1 MKKKLLNKI
10 KKIPTEEYYKFNSS
24 LLKILNICEGFDLL
38 SASDFDIIIDKEKD
52 DSINTRINILQKL
65 INNNFIPLYRKKDKD
80 INRLKISAV
89 EALNLLQEYKKSG
102 HLKAGFCQYNIN
114 FLEYFP
120 QKKQRVFREL
130 GSLAA
135 ELNYNLYLVGGQL
148 RDLLLGLELNND
160 IDLLLEGDIEVF
172 FSYLKQ
178 KKGWD
183 YILNDE
189 FKTGYLRTEY
199 KLSLDFATCR
209 QEKYKMPGSPPSVK
223 PSGIFSDLYRRDFTL
238 NSMAVDLTPSREGI
252 LYDFFAGLD
261 DLEAGV
267 LHFLQKY
274 SFRDDPLRILR
285 GIRFKLQKGF
295 VLSQE
300 TKDLARY
307 SLKKYDYSRLSLE
320 RIFTELDYLLSLKDN
335 ISILVD
341 DIINDIPVLKLV
353 TDNFEFN
360 IKQKRAFKNAEII
373 LSKCRKYNL
382 NVNYFLVRL
391 IILFYNIESKEVSN
405 WPIKNKEFNIFKK
418 KRWLIISDEIFGVND
433 PAKRFRL
440 LEKYKIEELILYSS
454 FKNIE
459 NFADIIINH
468 YKIKNKLKIPIS
480 GYDILKMGYKE
491 GPIINEIM
499 LKVRDEILREN
510 INDKDDALEYI
521 KKIEK

>member
-1 MKKKLLNKI
+1 MKKKILKKI
-10 KKIPTEEYYKFNSS
+10 KKMPAEEYYKFDSS
-24 LLKILNICEGFDLL
+24 LLKILNIYKDFDLL
-38 SASDFDIIIDKEKD
+38 SVSDFDIIIDKEKD
-52 DSINTRINILQKL
+52 DSINIRIDILQKL
-65 INNNFIPLYRKKDKD
+65 INSSFAPIYRKKDKD
-80 INRLKISAV
+80 INRLTLSADK
-89 EALNLLQEYKKSG
+89 ALNLLLEYQKSG
-102 HLKAGFCQYNIN
+102 HLKAGFYQYNIN

-120 QKKQRVFREL
+120 QKKQLIFREL

-148 RDLLLGLELNND
+148 RDLLLGLELND
-160 IDLLLEGDIEVF
+160 DVDLLLEGDIEVF

-199 KLSLDFATCR
+199 RLSLDFATCR

-261 DLEAGV
+261 DLEAGILHV
-267 LHFLQKY
+267 LHKY

-285 GIRFKLQKGF
+285 GIRFRLQKGF
-295 VLSQE
+295 VLSPE

-320 RIFTELDYLLSLKDN
+320 RIFTELNYLLSLEDD
-335 ISILVD
+335 ISILAD
-341 DIINDIPVLKLV
+341 DILNDIPVLKLV
-353 TDNFEFN
+353 TDNFKFN
-360 IKQKRAFKNAEII
+360 IKQKIAFKNAEII

-382 NVNYFLVRL
+382 DVNYFLVRL
-391 IILFYNIESKEVSN
+391 IILFYNIESNEVSN
-405 WPIKNKEFNIFKK
+405 WPIKNREFNIFKK
-418 KRWLIISDEIFGVND
+418 KRWISISDEIFKVND
-433 PAKRFRL
+433 PAQRFRL
-440 LEKYKIEELILYSS
+440 LEEYKIEELILYCA
-454 FKNIE
+454 FKNVE
-459 NFADIIINH
+459 NYTDIIIKH
-468 YKIKNKLKIPIS
+468 FKIKNGLKIPVS
-480 GYDILKMGYKE
+480 GYDILKMGFKE

-499 LKVRDEILREN
+499 LKVRDEILRGN
-510 INDKDDALEYI
+510 INDRKDALEYI
-521 KKIEK
+521 KKLKK

>member
-183 YILNDE
+183 YILND
-189 FKTGYLRTEY
+189 
-199 KLSLDFATCR
+199 
-209 QEKYKMPGSPPSVK
+209 
-223 PSGIFSDLYRRDFTL
+223 
-238 NSMAVDLTPSREGI
+238 
-252 LYDFFAGLD
+252 
-261 DLEAGV
+261 
-267 LHFLQKY
+267 
-274 SFRDDPLRILR
+274 
-285 GIRFKLQKGF
+285 
-295 VLSQE
+295 
-300 TKDLARY
+300 
-307 SLKKYDYSRLSLE
+307 
-320 RIFTELDYLLSLKDN
+320 
-335 ISILVD
+335 
-341 DIINDIPVLKLV
+341 
-353 TDNFEFN
+353 
-360 IKQKRAFKNAEII
+360 
-373 LSKCRKYNL
+373 
-382 NVNYFLVRL
+382 
-391 IILFYNIESKEVSN
+391 
-405 WPIKNKEFNIFKK
+405 
-418 KRWLIISDEIFGVND
+418 
-433 PAKRFRL
+433 
-440 LEKYKIEELILYSS
+440 
-454 FKNIE
+454 
-459 NFADIIINH
+459 
-468 YKIKNKLKIPIS
+468 
-480 GYDILKMGYKE
+480 
-491 GPIINEIM
+491 
-499 LKVRDEILREN
+499 
-510 INDKDDALEYI
+510 
-521 KKIEK
+521 